1 MRQRR
6 KRNESPRRNN
16 RIQKVSRRLHRLTQ
30 MIYKLED
37 NWIEVK
43 DPVVDLKSE
52 NPLNRITYEVTG
64 SCFDM
69 YNQLG
74 KGFLE
79 IVYKDA
85 LQIEFKQRNIP
96 FEREKKYEIEYKGL
110 ILPHYYY
117 SDFVVDNNII
127 LEVKAQEGVIE
138 NHTKQILNYL
148 AVSKCKIGLL
158 VNFGENSLKYKRLI
172 LTK

>member
-1 MRQRR
+1 
-6 KRNESPRRNN
+6 
-16 RIQKVSRRLHRLTQ
+16 
-30 MIYKLED
+30 MIYELED
-37 NWIEVK
+37 TWIEVK
-43 DPVVDLKSE
+43 DPATALNSS
-52 NPLNRITYEVTG
+52 NPLNKTTYEIID
-64 SCFDM
+64 SCFDV
-69 YNQLG
+69 YNELG

-96 FEREKKYEIEYKGL
+96 FEREKKYEIEYKGI

-117 SDFVVDNNII
+117 SDFVIDNNII
-127 LEVKAQEGVIE
+127 LEIKAQEGVIE
-138 NHTKQILNYL
+138 THTKQIINYL

-158 VNFGENSLKYKRLI
+158 VNFGENSLKYKRII